1 MKVHHEFPLSPAQVR
16 EVLNEL
22 HFDPERLSIREVNR
36 LVFKLEDKLGLNYV
50 RMEFG
55 IPNLDISEIAIK
67 NEKEAIDRGVTARYP
82 PFDGIPELKEAG
94 VNFIKAF
101 MDVELPTHCVVPSV
115 GAMQGGLVSQAIAG
129 RRHNDRK
136 TILFLEPSF
145 PVTKLQ
151 TSFLG
156 LRYDA
161 LDLYYHRGDKLIEA
175 VRERFEAGGVGGM
188 IWSSPNNP
196 SWLCLKDS
204 ELEGLGQLCNEYGVL
219 AIEDLAYLGM
229 DFRRD
234 YGKPNEPPF
243 IPTIARYSD
252 EYVIIISSAK
262 VFNYPGQR
270 IGFVGIS
277 PSIFHRSY
285 PDLKPWFQTEYLG
298 HAFVHGGIYCT
309 TAGVAHSAQWGL
321 TALLNAATSGEFDFL
336 NKVRVYGD
344 RAKHIKKLFL
354 DHDFKLVYDNDLGEP
369 LADGFYLTLS
379 YPGMD
384 GRQLLLELLRHGI
397 STITLASTGSL
408 RTEGVRAC
416 VSFTTEKQFPIIE
429 SRIKQFKEDH
439 PL

>member
-1 MKVHHEFPLSPAQVR
+1 METDCKFPLSSAQVR

-36 LVFKLEDKLGLNYV
+36 LIFKLEQKLELHYI

-55 IPNLDISEIAIK
+55 IPNLPVSQIAIK
-67 NEKEAIDRGVTARYP
+67 AEQEAIARGVVGRYP

-94 VNFIKAF
+94 VAFFKAF
-101 MDVELPTHCVVPSV
+101 LDVDLPINCVVPSV
-115 GAMQGGLVSQAIAG
+115 GAMQGGFVAQAIAG
-129 RRHNDRK
+129 RRFSDRR

-156 LRYDA
+156 LSYDA
-161 LDLYYHRGDKLIEA
+161 LDLYNYRGEALIKA
-175 VRERFEAGGVGGM
+175 VRQRFEAGGVGGM

-196 SWLCLKDS
+196 SWLCLTES
-204 ELEGLGQLCNEYGVL
+204 ELEGLGRLCDEFDVL
-219 AIEDLAYLGM
+219 AIEDLAYIGM

-234 YGKPNEPPF
+234 YSRPYEPPF
-243 IPTIARYSD
+243 VPTIARHCANYI
-252 EYVIIISSAK
+252 VIISSAK
-262 VFNYPGQR
+262 VFSYPGQR
-270 IGFVGIS
+270 IGIVGIA
-277 PSIFHRSY
+277 PELFYKSY
-285 PDLKPWFQTEYLG
+285 PDLRPWFQTDYLG
-298 HAFVHGGIYCT
+298 HGFVHGGIYCT

-321 TALLNAATSGEFDFL
+321 TALLEAAVSGEMNFL
-336 NKVRVYGD
+336 QDVKVYGD
-344 RAKHIKKLFL
+344 RAKECKRLFTQ
-354 DHDFKLVYDNDLGEP
+354 HGFELVYDNDLGEP

-384 GRQLLLELLRHGI
+384 GRRLLLELIRYGI
-397 STITLASTGSL
+397 STITLASTGSV

-416 VSFTTEKQFPIIE
+416 VSFTTESEFPLLNQRLNQF
-429 SRIKQFKEDH
+429 QEDH